1 MPRIFHAL
9 AIALLIG
16 SAVYVYKIK
25 YDTMGLRYEVVRLE
39 KQIAQERDLIA
50 LLKAEWQKL
59 NSPERIQML
68 SDAHLNLVPLSVGQI
83 VRWSDVPERQAP
95 VDSIADKL
103 GALGLIDHAAAPKS
117 PDVTGSAKKK
127 D

>member
-25 YDTMGLRYEVVRLE
+25 YDTMGLRADVARLE
-39 KQIAQERDLIA
+39 KQIGHERDLIA

-59 NSPERIQML
+59 NGPET
-68 SDAHLNLVPLSVGQI
+68 PTKT
-83 VRWSDVPERQAP
+83 PE
-95 VDSIADKL
+95 I
-103 GALGLIDHAAAPKS
+103 
-117 PDVTGSAKKK
+117 TGSAKKK
-127 D
+127 E

>member
-1 MPRIFHAL
+1 
-9 AIALLIG
+9 
-16 SAVYVYKIK
+16 
-25 YDTMGLRYEVVRLE
+25 MGLRYEVVRLE

-68 SDAHLNLVPLSVGQI
+68 SDANLDLVPLTVSQI
-83 VRWSDVPERQAP
+83 IRWQDVPDRQAP

-103 GALGLIDHAAAPKS
+103 GALGLIDHSSSSKS
-117 PDVTGSAKKK
+117 PDITGSVKKK